1 MFYTWKITRPESN
14 FLNFVLPMY
23 QISNVIWVFPNRH
36 WIWHAGEIRRLNP
49 SKQTKSLRS
58 PAHSYKMFWLPMVL
72 YISIFFEAIWFCLP
86 KHRRFPSPLTLNV
99 YFLHLLHVFWAT
111 HMIFHL
117 TWHLPNLTFTI
128 VRKPLY
134 DTLFI
139 LDIKHHASYH
149 TA

>member
-1 MFYTWKITRPESN
+1 
-14 FLNFVLPMY
+14 MY
-23 QISNVIWVFPNRH
+23 QISNVIWVVPNRH

-117 TWHLPNLTFTI
+117 TWHLPYLTSRLSGNHSTTHFSFS
-128 VRKPLY
+128 
-134 DTLFI
+134 TLNITLRVTRLKCHFAYQCD
-139 LDIKHHASYH
+139 LCMV
-149 TA
+149 TLPC